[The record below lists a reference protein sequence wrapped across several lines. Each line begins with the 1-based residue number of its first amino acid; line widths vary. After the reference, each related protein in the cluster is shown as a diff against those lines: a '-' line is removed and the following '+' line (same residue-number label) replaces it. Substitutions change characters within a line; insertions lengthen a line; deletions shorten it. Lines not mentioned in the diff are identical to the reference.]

1 MFCELAFELLIPI
14 CRLHGVV
21 ILCWESHL
29 VSALRVFFLAV
40 EEPSKQRSAFHP
52 RQLTVLPSFLPA
64 SLSFT
69 RGYCLTTIF

>member
-14 CRLHGVV
+14 CWLHGV

-52 RQLTVLPSFLPA
+52 RQLTVLPPP
-64 SLSFT
+64 SLLFT